1 MLGAV
6 YVISGRESFL
16 LILEIHMSDDTTKN
30 NLEENA
36 AAPAEVSVDG
46 QHVKQHSLKDQ
57 IAVDRY
63 LASKKAAQS
72 KGLGVKIFKINPGG
86 TV

>member
-1 MLGAV
+1 VG
-6 YVISGRESFL
+6 GNHFL

-30 NLEENA
+30 NIEENA
-36 AAPAEVSVDG
+36 NAPAEVSVDG

-86 TV
+86 SV

>member
-1 MLGAV
+1 MTD
-6 YVISGRESFL
+6 S
-16 LILEIHMSDDTTKN
+16 LEN
-30 NLEENA
+30 NIEENA
-36 AAPAEVSVDG
+36 AAPAEVSVDD

-86 TV
+86 SV

>member
-1 MLGAV
+1 
-6 YVISGRESFL
+6 
-16 LILEIHMSDDTTKN
+16 MSDELNTI
-30 NLEENA
+30 EENA

-46 QHVKQHSLKDQ
+46 QHIKQHSLKDQ

-72 KGLGVKIFKINPGG
+72 KGMGIKIFKINPGG

>member
-1 MLGAV
+1 MTDNA
-6 YVISGRESFL
+6 
-16 LILEIHMSDDTTKN
+16 LENTI
-30 NLEENA
+30 EENA
-36 AAPAEVSVDG
+36 TAPAEVSVDG

>member
-1 MLGAV
+1 
-6 YVISGRESFL
+6 
-16 LILEIHMSDDTTKN
+16 MSDSIENTI
-30 NLEENA
+30 EENA

-46 QHVKQHSLKDQ
+46 QHVKQHSLQDQ

-72 KGLGVKIFKINPGG
+72 KGLGIKVFKINPGG

>member
-1 MLGAV
+1 MT
-6 YVISGRESFL
+6 YSIE
-16 LILEIHMSDDTTKN
+16 N
-30 NLEENA
+30 NIEENA

-46 QHVKQHSLKDQ
+46 QHVKQHPLQDQ

-72 KGLGVKIFKINPGG
+72 KGLGIKIFKINPGG

>member
-1 MLGAV
+1 M
-6 YVISGRESFL
+6 
-16 LILEIHMSDDTTKN
+16 ILEIHMSDETIKN
-30 NLEENA
+30 NIEENA
-36 AAPAEVSVDG
+36 TAPAEVSVDG

-72 KGLGVKIFKINPGG
+72 KGLSIKVFKINPGD

>member
-1 MLGAV
+1 MGDELSNA
-6 YVISGRESFL
+6 I
-16 LILEIHMSDDTTKN
+16 
-30 NLEENA
+30 EENA
-36 AAPAEVSVDG
+36 AAPAEVAVDG

-72 KGLGVKIFKINPGG
+72 KGLGIKVFKINPGG
-86 TV
+86 SV